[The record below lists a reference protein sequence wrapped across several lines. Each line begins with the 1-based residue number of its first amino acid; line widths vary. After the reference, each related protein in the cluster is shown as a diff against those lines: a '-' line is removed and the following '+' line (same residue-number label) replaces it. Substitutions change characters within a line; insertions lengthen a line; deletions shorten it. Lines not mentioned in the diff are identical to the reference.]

1 MQIALPSSGQ
11 AKYRTKTQAS
21 FLSKALLGLILLF
34 LALFLSV
41 LSVFLPWVLAVGFGL
56 AFVYPVIVWRFPW
69 IGAALTLLIVF
80 LAPDVKW
87 ADLVTG
93 ATFVVYFTKYILEK
107 KSSFNLPDKFTPRLY
122 LVWMASVLLS
132 LIVGYLYFHNSI
144 SFIYR
149 DGRPFFYW
157 LWIPVFVWLL
167 SKENWRVEK
176 LSYIFVFLGVIIATV
191 AIIQW
196 LFGIQIVSSGR
207 VGALETGGAYNV
219 GETRVQL
226 HGYVFVT
233 GLLIWATTAL
243 VFKPKK
249 FLFLLPLI
257 GISVL
262 AIYVNYGRALWFWTA
277 FAFALTLFYL
287 PKKRTLVFALIASP
301 FLVIALGMMQKHIPE
316 KLDAAVERI
325 LSIQDEGK
333 ERSSYGLRRLEN
345 SQAVDRIL
353 DNPFFGVGLGGEYR
367 GWLSEIRKF
376 EEHTRYVHNGY
387 IFIALKTGVLSL
399 VLLCVLFLSIWIRSV
414 RIFSARSDSPQSSF
428 IVASIVCFPAYAGLS
443 LTQPEIANPYGVI
456 FLSVITV
463 AMYSVV
469 ARQNVRKA
477 C

>member
-11 AKYRTKTQAS
+11 IKYRKKIQAS

-93 ATFVVYFTKYILEK
+93 ATFAVYFTKYILEK
-107 KSSFNLPDKFTPRLY
+107 KSRFNLPDKFTPRLY
-122 LVWMASVLLS
+122 LVWMAFVLLA

-157 LWIPVFVWLL
+157 LWIPVFIWLL
-167 SKENWRVEK
+167 SKESWRVNK
-176 LSYIFVFLGVIIATV
+176 LSYIFIFLGAVIATV

-207 VGALETGGAYNV
+207 VGTLETGGAYNV

-233 GLLIWATTAL
+233 GLLVWATTAL
-243 VFKPKK
+243 VFKPKN

-277 FAFALTLFYL
+277 VAFALTLFYL
-287 PKKRTLVFALIASP
+287 PKKRALIFALIASP
-301 FLVIALGMMQKHIPE
+301 FLMMGLGMMQKYAPE

-333 ERSSYGLRRLEN
+333 ERSSYGLRKLEN
-345 SQAVDRIL
+345 NQAVDRIL

-399 VLLCVLFLSIWIRSV
+399 VLLCVLLLSIWVRSV
-414 RIFSARSDSPQSSF
+414 RIFSARSDPPQSSF
-428 IVASIVCFPAYAGLS
+428 IVASIACFPAYAGLS

-463 AMYSVV
+463 AMYSVIV
-469 ARQNVRKA
+469 RQNVRTA